1 MAQKGES
8 GPGIA
13 KNRPLWRWLRAQSAL
28 YPFLVMQTAS
38 ELAAQTLSVAI
49 GWYVY
54 AATHDPMS
62 LAYVGLARFLPN
74 IALALIAG
82 QVADRVD
89 RRKIVALSLLVQSLC
104 TAAFGVLAATATPS
118 VAPVYLLLL
127 VIGTAQAFS
136 FPAQSAMLPTL
147 VGIAE
152 FPRAVAVASST
163 FQIAS
168 LIGPAIGGVLYA
180 WSAPLAFACAAV
192 LCLIALI
199 AARGLADSGEAR
211 QTGSEVVDQSILGGT
226 RYIRANRLLLALIS
240 LDLFAVLL
248 GGVTAL
254 LPIYAKDILAV
265 GPAGLGALRC
275 APGIGAALVGFVL
288 AHRALAHRAGK
299 LMLLCVAGFGLA
311 TIVFALSTNFAL
323 SLAALMA
330 AGGFDMVSMV
340 IRQSLVQIATPDA
353 MRGRVSA
360 VNGIFIGASSEL
372 GEFESGVTAALFG
385 AMPAAVLGGLGTLA
399 IVALWARI
407 FPELRRADQLAAPCV
422 QNAPQEAVVTTPTD
436 C

>member
-1 MAQKGES
+1 MVPMTEKGES
-8 GPGIA
+8 RTVVA
-13 KNRPLWRWLRAQSAL
+13 TNQPLWRWLHAQSAL
-28 YPFLVMQTAS
+28 YPFLVMQIAS
-38 ELAAQTLSVAI
+38 ELAAQMLSVAI

-74 IALALIAG
+74 IVLSLVAG
-82 QVADRVD
+82 QVADRLD
-89 RRKIVALSLLVQSLC
+89 RRKIIALSLLVQSC
-104 TAAFGVLAATATPS
+104 CMAAFSILSAQATPA
-118 VAPVYLLLL
+118 VVPVYLLLL
-127 VIGTAQAFS
+127 VIGTGQAFS
-136 FPAQSAMLPTL
+136 FPAQSAMLPAL

-152 FPRAVAVASST
+152 FPRAVAVSSST

-180 WSAPLAFACAAV
+180 WSAPLAFATAAA
-192 LCLIALI
+192 LCLVALI
-199 AARGLADSGEAR
+199 AARGLAGSGTVHDVDSEL
-211 QTGSEVVDQSILGGT
+211 VDQSILGGI

-254 LPIYAKDILAV
+254 LPIYAKDILAI

-288 AHRALAHRAGK
+288 AHRALAHHAGR

-311 TIVFALSTNFAL
+311 TVVFALSTNFAL

-360 VNGIFIGASSEL
+360 INGIFIGASSEL

-399 IVALWARI
+399 VVALWAKI
-407 FPELRRADQLAAPCV
+407 FPELRRADR
-422 QNAPQEAVVTTPTD
+422 PTAMGA
-436 C
+436 